1 MHVTDP
7 SLPSGEAE
15 ETDVVTARPIN
26 ITRETVVLDV
36 ELPEPDSI
44 EAATE

>member
-15 ETDVVTARPIN
+15 ETEAVTARPIN
-26 ITRETVVLDV
+26 IARETLVLDV
-36 ELPEPDSI
+36 DLPEPESI